1 MAYKAKNQYNKME
14 FAGALGDLGTFIPFV
29 VAYISINKI
38 DPAGILLAFGLCEIF
53 VGLYFKTPIPV
64 QPMKAIGS
72 GAISRAAVMT
82 HGTIWGAGLF
92 TAIFWTIMGFTGAIE
107 WLNKIS
113 PKPMIK
119 GILLGLGMSFISQGL
134 EMIIVQPI
142 IAIIGIMI
150 IFLFI
155 NSTRFPAMLLVL
167 IYGFIVA
174 IIQTP
179 DIFAQLSTISI
190 QPKLPE
196 LAVTQISW
204 NEFLMG
210 TLVLGLPQIA
220 LTLGNS
226 VIGTVTTN
234 NELFPDRKTS
244 VKTIALNLGFMNFLS
259 TFMGGVPLCHG
270 AGGMAAHVRFGA
282 KTGGALVILGV
293 IVTIIAIFFSN
304 ATTIIFKL
312 FPIPVLGA
320 VLFFAG
326 LELASSIKDIGN
338 NKSDIYVT
346 LLTAGIAMWNMGWAF
361 LGGLALFYAMKKN
374 IIKI

>member
-1 MAYKAKNQYNKME
+1 MPDKPKNQYNKME

-29 VAYISINKI
+29 IAYITINKI

-53 VGLYFKTPIPV
+53 VGFYFKTPIPV
-64 QPMKAIGS
+64 QPMKAIGAN
-72 GAISRAAVMT
+72 AISQAAAIT
-82 HGTIWGAGLF
+82 HGTIWGSGLF
-92 TAIFWTIMGFTGAIE
+92 TALFWTIMGFTGAIE
-107 WLNKIS
+107 WLNKIC
-113 PKPMIK
+113 PKPLVK
-119 GILLGLGMSFISQGL
+119 GILLGLGMSFITQGI
-134 EMIIVQPI
+134 EMIITQPI
-142 IAIIGIMI
+142 VAIIGIII

-167 IYGFIVA
+167 IYGFIVS

-190 QPKLPE
+190 QLRLPE

-204 NEFLMG
+204 HEFIIG
-210 TLVLGLPQIA
+210 SLVLGLPQVA

-226 VIGTVTTN
+226 VIGTVSMN

-259 TFMGGVPLCHG
+259 TFMGGIPLCHG

-293 IVTIIAIFFSN
+293 IMTIIALFFSN
-304 ATTIIFKL
+304 AAIIIFKL
-312 FPIPVLGA
+312 FPLAVLGS
-320 VLFFAG
+320 VLFFVG

-338 NKSDIYVT
+338 NKNDVYVT
-346 LLTAGIAMWNMGWAF
+346 LLTGGIAMWNMGWAF
-361 LGGLALFYAMKKN
+361 LAGIALFYALKKN
-374 IIKI
+374 VIKI